1 MELVPEKSTLYS
13 IEPKYHLY
21 FKDVDFYCLGLI
33 YFIKGLG
40 MRPVFCK
47 KNPNE
52 DYLDIQIDLTKEL
65 KAKDRSYLLETCLIY
80 RENGKQ
86 KFKEN
91 PDYGLHYGKLKL
103 SLESTGKYNEAG
115 ELLCAL
121 KCDENSKI
129 DKDPELDP
137 KVKEVL
143 KVKIEWLGIKY
154 VYAKGDKGDKKP
166 YSEDKKIPI
175 KVNKDRTS
183 VDTSYVFTLL
193 YSNDS
198 YKQCFNTKI
207 DLRTF
212 VI

>member
-13 IEPKYHLY
+13 TEPKYHLY
-21 FKDVDFYCLGLI
+21 FKDVDSYCLGLI

-47 KNPNE
+47 KNQDE

-65 KAKDRSYLLETCLIY
+65 KDKDRSYLLETCLVY

-103 SLESTGKYNEAG
+103 SLKSTGKYNKAG
-115 ELLCAL
+115 ELLCTL
-121 KCDENSKI
+121 KCD
-129 DKDPELDP
+129 DP
-137 KVKEVL
+137 